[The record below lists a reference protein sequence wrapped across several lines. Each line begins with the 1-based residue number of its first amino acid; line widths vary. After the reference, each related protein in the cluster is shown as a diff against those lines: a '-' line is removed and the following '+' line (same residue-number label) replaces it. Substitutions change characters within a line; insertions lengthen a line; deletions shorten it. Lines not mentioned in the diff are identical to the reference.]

1 MWKTLRAAR
10 HHRLRRTRRWLRAP
24 AGSLG
29 RLRPAAVLARLA
41 AALLGVAGLI
51 LLLAAAYSL
60 WSAIT
65 LFPAARAASRVRLD
79 IPGPPYTSPRFV
91 DRTGSRLLSSV
102 ADAAHTP
109 YWLSISS
116 SGEGHAVPPL
126 ALAAA
131 QLALGIDTTSRPAGV
146 GAGLTAIAHSLKGT
160 MDAAGLAAEGLAE
173 RPDLAATFATRPMA
187 RAILAG
193 ELASRYSTQELLE
206 WSLNTQPYGHL
217 TRGLDAAALEDYGV
231 HAERLGLA
239 EWATLAALSSQP
251 ELGGNVHALAAARNI
266 LVRQLRERGLVDA
279 ASAATAVAATPV
291 IQPAVSAL
299 SPVTSDFLALARSQ
313 LEEQETRLAA
323 SATPLVV
330 TTSLDS
336 EMQLQALCA
345 AQTVLA
351 RAQSGTAVT
360 AMPTLDGREC
370 AAAEFLDT
378 AQPAGEADLA
388 VAVWDVERSEL
399 LAYFTSARGKS
410 GSEAYGQ
417 AGTAVLPFVYLTA
430 FAKGYTPGTMVLDV
444 PQAVGQAQGTRV
456 TPTNL
461 DGRYLGPML
470 ASQALRE
477 ERIVPA
483 VSAMADVGGD
493 NLRQTL
499 TGVGLGALADT
510 AGGLPGLFS
519 QQGELSL
526 LELTRAYA
534 IFAAGGLDRAA
545 SANGLPILI
554 LAARDPGGNSV
565 MPAAQVE
572 PRLVLSRGLAYLIQD
587 GLRRE
592 VLASNGSRA
601 PSGALAAGS
610 SLSGIHH
617 WAFAFDSRLVVGVLA
632 TSTGPSDGSLDNI
645 AEPVARAVLAW
656 SAGSYASAQ
665 LAQPPEVSRVRVCS
679 PSGMLP
685 TPACQQ
691 VVSEVFLSGTEPT
704 SDDTYYQSVA
714 INRETGRRATLWTPT
729 ALVENVGFVNPPPA
743 AREWALAN
751 GLVLAPQEYDTL
763 PLAFE
768 ATPDLIIRAP
778 APFAIVRGPVEV
790 HGTAATPEMVHFRLE
805 AGEGLYPQRWLLLA
819 EGDKPLTGAL
829 LATWDTA
836 ALDGTVS
843 LQVSTTDAQGNLRR
857 MAVPLTVD
865 NQAPEVHFATPAAQG
880 RVDLPR
886 AAPLAAVVE
895 ASDNYGVQRVELILD
910 GHVVIVFERA
920 PYSMRWSG
928 LPAGRHTLQAR
939 AYDAAGNSALT
950 PMLEIEI
957 N

>member
-1 MWKTLRAAR
+1 MWQTLRAAR
-10 HHRLRRTRRWLRAP
+10 RHRLRRTRRWLRAP
-24 AGSLG
+24 AGSHG
-29 RLRPAAVLARLA
+29 RPRPAAFLTRLA
-41 AALLGVAGLI
+41 AALLGVASFI
-51 LLLAAAYSL
+51 LLLAAAYSV
-60 WSAIT
+60 WTAIT
-65 LFPAARAASRVRLD
+65 LFPAARVASRVRLD
-79 IPGPPYTSPRFV
+79 IPGAPYTSPRFV
-91 DRTGSRLLSSV
+91 DRTGSRLLSSL

-116 SGEGHAVPPL
+116 SGEGHAAPPL
-126 ALAAA
+126 ALAASR
-131 QLALGIDTTSRPAGV
+131 LAMGIDTTSRPAGV
-146 GAGLTAIAHSLKGT
+146 GAGLTAIAHSLNGT
-160 MDAAGLAAEGLAE
+160 RDAAGLAAKGLAE
-173 RPDLAATFATRPMA
+173 RPGLAATFATRPLA
-187 RAILAG
+187 QAILAG

-217 TRGLDAAALEDYGV
+217 TRGLDAAGLAYYGV
-231 HAERLGLA
+231 HTERLGLA
-239 EWATLAALSSQP
+239 EWATLAALSSEP
-251 ELGGNVHALAAARNI
+251 ELSGDVHALAAARNI
-266 LVRQLRERGLVDA
+266 LVKQLRERGLVEA
-279 ASAATAVAATPV
+279 ASAAAAVAAAPV
-291 IQPAVSAL
+291 IRPAASAL

-313 LEEQETRLAA
+313 LEEQESRLAG
-323 SATPLVV
+323 STTPLVV

-345 AQTVLA
+345 AQTALA
-351 RAQSGTAVT
+351 RAQSGPAV
-360 AMPTLDGREC
+360 AAIPTLDGREC
-370 AAAEFLDT
+370 AAAEFLDA
-378 AQPAGEADLA
+378 AQTAGEADLA
-388 VAVWDVERSEL
+388 AAVWDVERSEL
-399 LAYFTSARGKS
+399 LAYFTSARGGS
-410 GSEAYGQ
+410 GREANGE

-444 PQAVGQAQGTRV
+444 PQALAQTQGTLA

-477 ERIVPA
+477 ERSVPA

-499 TGVGLGALADT
+499 TGVGLGALADA
-510 AGGLPGLFS
+510 AGGLPGLLS
-519 QQGELSL
+519 QQGEVSL
-526 LELTRAYA
+526 LDLTRAYA

-545 SANGLPILI
+545 SANGLPNLI

-565 MPAAQVE
+565 MPAEQVE
-572 PRLVLSRGLAYLIQD
+572 PRLVLSRGLAYLVQD
-587 GLRRE
+587 ALRRE
-592 VLASNGSRA
+592 VLASDGSRA
-601 PSGALAAGS
+601 PSGALATGS

-617 WAFAFDSRLVVGVLA
+617 WAFAFNSRLVVGVLE
-632 TSTGPSDGSLDNI
+632 TSTGPSNDPLGNI
-645 AEPVARAVLAW
+645 AEPLARAVLAW
-656 SAGSYASAQ
+656 SADSYASAQ
-665 LAQPPEVSRVRVCS
+665 SAQPPEVSRLRVCS

-691 VVSEVFLSGTEPT
+691 VVSQVFLSGTEPT
-704 SDDTYYQSVA
+704 SEDTYFQSVA

-729 ALVENVGFVNPPPA
+729 ALVEDVVFVNPPPA

-751 GLVLAPQEYDTL
+751 GLGLAPEEYDTL

-768 ATPDLIIRAP
+768 ATPDLILRAP
-778 APFAIVRGPVEV
+778 APFAIVRGSVEV
-790 HGTAATPEMVHFRLE
+790 HGSAATPEMVHFRLE

-819 EGDKPLTGAL
+819 EGERYLTGTL
-829 LATWDTA
+829 LATWDTG

-843 LQVSTTDAQGNLRR
+843 LQLSTTDAQGNLRR
-857 MAVPLTVD
+857 MAIPLTVD

-886 AAPLAAVVE
+886 AALLAAVVE

-910 GHVVIVFERA
+910 GHVAVVFERA
-920 PYSMRWSG
+920 PYSTRWNG

-950 PMLEIEI
+950 PILEIEI